1 MVGDVNGDGSVKSN
15 DLLMLKKYLLGLE
28 DLTTSQLANA
38 DINGDGD
45 VKSNDL
51 LQLKKMLLGLA

>member
-1 MVGDVNGDGSVKSN
+1 MV
-15 DLLMLKKYLLGLE
+15 MLKKYLLGLE